1 MSPIEEGQSWQ
12 KSRQFMLCHWS
23 HGPMT
28 DMTGRQVGTWK
39 ATPLYLDII
48 CKIDTP
54 PTLCTVDCK
63 MWLTVTM
70 QCSNIIVCTKCT

>member
-54 PTLCTVDCK
+54 CA
-63 MWLTVTM
+63 
-70 QCSNIIVCTKCT
+70 Q

>member
-1 MSPIEEGQSWQ
+1 
-12 KSRQFMLCHWS
+12 MLCHWS

-54 PTLCTVDCK
+54 PPYTVHSRLQNVVDSDNA
-63 MWLTVTM
+63 V
-70 QCSNIIVCTKCT
+70 Q